1 MIRFHIFILVAIINV
16 RAQKLEIANINE
28 QPLLTL
34 ITGKCKIQTGNIKVI
49 HPINLTNIEITV
61 NLLTNVVH
69 QKTNNHLTEIAKYK
83 MKELYSN
90 LVEIKPRNHRERRSL
105 ESIGTAWKWVAGN
118 PDAEDLRIINKTMNE
133 LITSN
138 NEQYQVNEQ
147 LNNRLNTITR
157 TINGIIESKVK
168 NRIILD
174 EMETIIIIMKIDVIN
189 KLLEDI
195 AEAVILSKLTVT
207 SNKILSLNEIFIIKK
222 ILEEQGIQ
230 TDLPDE
236 ALNLVQPSVA
246 VNDHTLLY
254 IINVPQMSKEE
265 GSIVR
270 IVPTPKNGQI
280 IKQFPDY
287 LIKIGETLYTTNQ
300 PTKYI
305 QRSTYIREYSDNCIQ
320 PLIEGKTSKCST
332 KESSKT
338 KISLLTDGMLLINN
352 ALNDLLQS
360 DCGPDDRN
368 LTGNFLISFS
378 NCSIYYRNE
387 SFISST
393 KEITTNILH
402 GAMHNFAMDLQ
413 PEDDVLKL
421 INNLTVSNRR
431 KIDHVYLMQYNNKLW
446 DWSLLGG
453 ISISTALTITIS
465 VFAFII
471 YRKSLYTILSKL
483 TRKRKPKTPSPG
495 DQPNQDA

>member
-1 MIRFHIFILVAIINV
+1 MA
-16 RAQKLEIANINE
+16 
-28 QPLLTL
+28 
-34 ITGKCKIQTGNIKVI
+34 G
-49 HPINLTNIEITV
+49 
-61 NLLTNVVH
+61 
-69 QKTNNHLTEIAKYK
+69 
-83 MKELYSN
+83 
-90 LVEIKPRNHRERRSL
+90 SL
-105 ESIGTAWKWVAGN
+105 
-118 PDAEDLRIINKTMNE
+118 DAEDLRIINKTMNE

-157 TINGIIESKVK
+157 TINGIIEGKVK

-236 ALNLVQPSVA
+236 ALHLVQPSVA

-254 IINVPQMSKEE
+254 IINVPQMCKEE

-270 IVPTPKNGQI
+270 IVPTTKNGQI

-287 LIKIGETLYTTNQ
+287 LIKIGETRYTTNQ

-320 PLIEGKTSKCST
+320 PLIEGKMSKCST

-352 ALNDLLQS
+352 AMNDLLQS
-360 DCGPDDRN
+360 DCGPDD
-368 LTGNFLISFS
+368 
-378 NCSIYYRNE
+378 
-387 SFISST
+387 
-393 KEITTNILH
+393 
-402 GAMHNFAMDLQ
+402 HN
-413 PEDDVLKL
+413 
-421 INNLTVSNRR
+421 
-431 KIDHVYLMQYNNKLW
+431 
-446 DWSLLGG
+446 
-453 ISISTALTITIS
+453 
-465 VFAFII
+465 
-471 YRKSLYTILSKL
+471 
-483 TRKRKPKTPSPG
+483 
-495 DQPNQDA
+495 